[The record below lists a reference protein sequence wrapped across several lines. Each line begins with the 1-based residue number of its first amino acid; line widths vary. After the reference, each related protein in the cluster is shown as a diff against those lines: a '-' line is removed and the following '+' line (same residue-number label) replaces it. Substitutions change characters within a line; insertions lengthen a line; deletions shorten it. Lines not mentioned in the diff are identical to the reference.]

1 MTTKMA
7 TKEAVVS
14 KTESLVLMKNMVSQT
29 RTSNAWLTMSVTR
42 LTPSA
47 PQMRISISSICFVRD
62 LFPRDCFKN
71 KPYGNVDIHQLQG
84 ARKDDDGEIVVTH
97 SDAFLLTQWLEQG
110 VFHALEQEYLSSVTF
125 AIYCKHPTTKDDL
138 LLETYE
144 FKTTYQAEG
153 AAKVNDVALVS
164 KESVKNQAAKFIR
177 SLTEFSG
184 TLDALP
190 DMCWITLQLKVV
202 YPAILSSEHSDRIPS
217 ANTTRRILVLRPHP
231 LRLRTRVL
239 PPFYGFSGRCC

>member
-1 MTTKMA
+1 M
-7 TKEAVVS
+7 
-14 KTESLVLMKNMVSQT
+14 
-29 RTSNAWLTMSVTR
+29 MSR
-42 LTPSA
+42 FTPSV

-62 LFPRDCFKN
+62 LFPGDCFKN

-125 AIYCKHPTTKDDL
+125 AIYCKHPITKEDL

-190 DMCWITLQLKVV
+190 DTCWITLQLKVV
-202 YPAILSSEHSDRIPS
+202 YPPMLCSEHCIPS
-217 ANTTRRILVLRPHP
+217 ANITRGVLVLRPHP
-231 LRLRTRVL
+231 
-239 PPFYGFSGRCC
+239 F